1 MSKNYLEELNPVQR
15 EAVEC
20 TEGPVMIIAGAG
32 SGKTRVLT
40 YRIAHL
46 MKKGAD
52 PFNILSL
59 TFTNKAARE
68 MKERIAKIVGQGEA
82 KNLWMGTFHS
92 VFARILRSEA
102 EKLGYPQNFT
112 IYDTDDSKDIIK
124 AILKEQG
131 LDDKIYKPNSV
142 LSRIS
147 AAKNNLLSAQAYA
160 NNAQIQEEDRQAAKP
175 KMGIIFQQYAS
186 RCFKAG
192 AMDFDDLL
200 YNTNI
205 LLRDHPAVLHK
216 YQHKFKYIMVD
227 EYQDTN
233 FSQYVI
239 VKQLA
244 AAYRNICVVGDD
256 AQSIYSFRGANIQNI
271 LNFEKDYS
279 ELHIFKL
286 EENYRSTKN
295 IVGAANTV
303 IAQNKEQL
311 KKNVFTNN
319 DEGELI
325 KVIRTESDN
334 AEGSF
339 VASSIFETKMNERAM
354 NNDFAILY
362 RTNAQSRAMEE
373 GLRRQNIPYR
383 IYGGLSFYQRKE
395 IKDLLSYYRLTINND
410 DEVALKRIINYPA
423 RGIGDTTLEKILV
436 AANDHNV
443 SLWKIIENIKEFE
456 IGLNSGTKSKVDEF
470 ASMIKSFSAMLKTS
484 NAYDLGQHI
493 AVHSGILRDLYA
505 DKTPE
510 GVSRHENIQELLN
523 GLKEF
528 TESTEIDVLGDLEA
542 EEEKGEDRIQEAE
555 EDSWIQDRQK
565 TNITPSIK
573 LGKDKITGKA
583 VYIEDAS
590 NGLSCGCVC
599 FDCGKDF
606 EAVQGKRNEWHFR
619 HHHDEETTCTGG
631 QEIALLSLESR
642 VKSQAV
648 PSDNGLLFSFEEES
662 GVTESNQTT
671 EITKQPTLNVFMQ
684 DIALMTDSDK
694 KTEKEEDKNKVVL
707 MTIHASK
714 GLEFK
719 YVYIVGLEE
728 NLFPSQMALT
738 DRNDLEEERRL
749 FYVALTR
756 AEQRVTLSYSTT
768 RYKWGN
774 LIYSEPSRFIEE
786 VNAKYLDM
794 PAPSSSNMFG
804 EEEYHAKPKLNLTG
818 KPKETFTQRPVIG
831 KKLVKITSAAKN
843 TSDFDTESLRDL
855 QVGMQVGHD
864 RFGVGKV
871 ISMEG
876 VFPNNKAT
884 VFFEGVGQKQL
895 LIKFAKLNI
904 LN

>member
-1 MSKNYLEELNPVQR
+1 MSKNYLDELNTVQR

-46 MKKGAD
+46 MKKGVD

-82 KNLWMGTFHS
+82 KNIWMGTFHS
-92 VFARILRSEA
+92 VFARILRVEG
-102 EKLGYPQNFT
+102 EKLGYPANFT
-112 IYDTDDSKDIIK
+112 IYDTDDSKNIIK

-131 LDDKIYKPNSV
+131 LDDKIYKPGSV
-142 LSRIS
+142 LARIS

-160 NNAQIQEEDRQAAKP
+160 NNAQILEEDRQAAKP
-175 KMGIIFQQYAS
+175 KMSLIYQQYAS

-216 YQHKFKYIMVD
+216 YQHKFKYILVD

-286 EENYRSTKN
+286 EQNYRSTKN
-295 IVGAANTV
+295 IVGAANSS
-303 IAQNKEQL
+303 ISQNKEQL
-311 KKNVFTNN
+311 KKHVFTDN

-325 KVIRTESDN
+325 KVVRTDSDN
-334 AEGSF
+334 AEGNV
-339 VASSIFETKMNERAM
+339 VANSIFETKMNEQAM
-354 NNDFAILY
+354 NSDFAILY

-373 GLRRQNIPYR
+373 ALRRQNIPYR

-395 IKDLLSYYRLTINND
+395 IKDLLSYYRLTINNH
-410 DEVALKRIINYPA
+410 DEIALKRIINYPA
-423 RGIGDTTLEKILV
+423 RGIGDTTIDKIIV
-436 AANDHNV
+436 AANDHNI
-443 SLWKIIENIKEFE
+443 SLWKVIENINDFE
-456 IGLNSGTKSKVDEF
+456 IGLNNGAKTKVTEF
-470 ASMIKSFSAMLKTS
+470 ATMIQSFSAMLKTQ
-484 NAYDLGQHI
+484 NAYDLGQYI

-505 DKTPE
+505 DKSPE
-510 GVSRHENIQELLN
+510 GVSHHENVQALLN

-528 TESTEIDVLGDLEA
+528 TEAAEVEEKQETVDSGQ
-542 EEEKGEDRIQEAE
+542 EEEKAVDSRQENKEEKAE
-555 EDSWIQDRQK
+555 Q
-565 TNITPSIK
+565 NIESLFEQEEINDTPQ
-573 LGKDKITGKA
+573 T
-583 VYIEDAS
+583 
-590 NGLSCGCVC
+590 
-599 FDCGKDF
+599 
-606 EAVQGKRNEWHFR
+606 
-619 HHHDEETTCTGG
+619 
-631 QEIALLSLESR
+631 ALTSE
-642 VKSQAV
+642 
-648 PSDNGLLFSFEEES
+648 
-662 GVTESNQTT
+662 
-671 EITKQPTLNVFMQ
+671 PTLDVFMQ
-684 DIALMTDSDK
+684 DIALMTDADK
-694 KTEKEEDKNKVVL
+694 KVETEEDKNKVVL

-714 GLEFK
+714 GLEFP

-738 DRNDLEEERRL
+738 DRVDLEEERRL

-756 AEQRVTLSYSTT
+756 AEKRVTLTYSTT
-768 RYKWGN
+768 RYRWGN
-774 LIYSEPSRFIEE
+774 LIYAEPSRFIEE
-786 VNAKYLDM
+786 LNAKYLEM
-794 PAPSSSNMFG
+794 PADNRRNMFE
-804 EEEYHAKPKLNLTG
+804 EEEYSAKPKLHTG

-831 KKLVKITSAAKN
+831 KKLVKINSAAKN
-843 TSDFDTESLRDL
+843 TSDFDTESLRNL

-864 RFGVGKV
+864 RFGIGKV

-876 VFPNNKAT
+876 SFPNNKAT